1 MEQRQ
6 EFSGVFGDLSR
17 DVLIV
22 LESEQDELLNIL
34 NNLGLPQ
41 IIYTDASEKR
51 ECLTLIG
58 QLVRIPSSD
67 WSEFLIVIGQSV
79 RYYTMIV

>member
-17 DVLIV
+17 DVLII
-22 LESEQDELLNIL
+22 LESEEDELLNIL

-41 IIYTDASEKR
+41 IINTDASEKR
-51 ECLTLIG
+51 ECLTLID
-58 QLVRIPSSD
+58 QLVGMLSSD
-67 WSEFLIVIGQSV
+67 WSISQN
-79 RYYTMIV
+79 T